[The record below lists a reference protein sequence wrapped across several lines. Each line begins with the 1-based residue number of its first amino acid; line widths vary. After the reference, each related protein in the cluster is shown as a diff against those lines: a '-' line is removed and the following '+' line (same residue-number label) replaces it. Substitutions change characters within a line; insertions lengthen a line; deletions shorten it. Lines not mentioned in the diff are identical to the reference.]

1 MYFNNNICII
11 SMIMLFFL
19 SSMGGLL
26 GVILISLG
34 ESMFI
39 EIELMTLNSVM
50 IVMTFYIDW
59 MSLCFFFVVTLISSM
74 VIFYS
79 KSYMM
84 GDLFINRFILLILLF
99 VFSMILLIFS
109 LNLISLLLGWDGLG
123 LISFCLVIYYQNVK
137 SFNSGMLTI
146 LSNRL
151 GDIFILMAIVW
162 MINSGSWNFM
172 IYSKISSEDQYFF
185 FLIILII
192 LAAMTKSAQI
202 PFSAWLP
209 AAMAAPTP
217 VSALVHSSTLVTAGV
232 YLLIRFMPLSS
243 SIMIKILLIL
253 SSLTMLMA
261 GISANFEFDL
271 KKIIALSTLSQLGL
285 MISIFCLGFK
295 SLAFFHLCT
304 HAMFKSLLFMCA
316 GVIIH
321 NLKNNQDIRK
331 MGGMGNFMPLV
342 FMNLNISNLALCGM
356 PFLAG
361 FYSKDLILE
370 SILFSNFNL
379 IIFFLFFFSI
389 GMTVSYSVRLV
400 EMSFMS
406 EWKLNV
412 FMNLIDKDLVMIK
425 SMVILMMMS
434 ISCGSLLMWVILP
447 DIFFIYLMGKMKFM
461 VLFFLFLGSGMGV
474 MVLKLNMLV
483 KKSSF
488 IFKKIYFFSMMWFMP
503 SLSVFGLNFSI
514 LFLSLKMDKLMD
526 LGWFE
531 KLGSN
536 NLYNYLMG
544 MSKMNYFLQVNFF
557 KLFFFFF
564 FFFLSLLFLLWFF

>member
-1 MYFNNNICII
+1 MYFKSNICSI

-19 SSMGGLL
+19 SMTGGVLAIVLVSL
-26 GVILISLG
+26 GVSY
-34 ESMFI
+34 FI
-39 EIELMTLNSVM
+39 EIELMSINSMM
-50 IVMTFYIDW
+50 IVLTFYIDW

-74 VIFYS
+74 VIYYS
-79 KSYMM
+79 KSYMA
-84 GDLFINRFILLILLF
+84 GDLFIKRFIMLILLF

-162 MINSGSWNFM
+162 MIDSGSWNFM
-172 IYSKISSEDQYFF
+172 VYSKITSEDSYYFF
-185 FLIILII
+185 LMGLII

-232 YLLIRFMPLSS
+232 YLLIRFMPLGSGES
-243 SIMIKILLIL
+243 TMIKILLVI

-295 SLAFFHLCT
+295 NLAFFHLCT

-316 GVIIH
+316 GMIIH

-331 MGGMGNFMPLV
+331 MGGMGNFFPLV

-370 SILFSNFNL
+370 SVLFSNFNL
-379 IIFFLFFFSI
+379 LVFFLFFFSI
-389 GMTVSYSVRLV
+389 GLTVSYSLRLV
-400 EMSFMS
+400 VMGFMS

-412 FMNLIDKDLVMIK
+412 LMNLIDKDSVMIK

-434 ISCGSLLMWVILP
+434 IFCGSMLMWIILP
-447 DIFFIYLMGKMKFM
+447 DIFFIYLVGSFKFM
-461 VLFFLFLGSGMGV
+461 VLFFLFLGGVLGSGI
-474 MVLKLNMLV
+474 LQLNTLV
-483 KKSSF
+483 SYSEMM
-488 IFKKIYFFSMMWFMP
+488 FKKIYFLSVMWFMP
-503 SLSVFGLNFSI
+503 SLSVFGLNYSI
-514 LFLSLKMDKLMD
+514 LFMSLKMDKLMD

-531 KLGSN
+531 KLGSM
-536 NLYNYLMG
+536 NLYSYLIN
-544 MSKMNYFLQVNFF
+544 MSKMNYFLQINFF

-564 FFFLSLLFLLWFF
+564 FFIISFFFLYL